1 MIKIRWSVIPLVIVV
16 ILYMLCGTSIHAIQR
31 LSDFDFTSA
40 SVLPVFTK
48 GRTSYLIVAREVE
61 GKSRGT
67 YDDFGGGRE
76 KNENKPIIT
85 AAREFCEEAIAPLS
99 IGLDIQDIQRYL
111 DNNHTTFIICH
122 TKNQRSKSVTYVIQF
137 NRYYKELLRHFY
149 AAREKVTQPAYQEKD
164 RIAVIK
170 WATLTKAL
178 SRVKNI
184 KKATV
189 QAWEIDQKTGKWI
202 KKRIKLRSSFI
213 RKFKPF
219 FTDRLYEKDVID
231 RRVRFYD

>member
-1 MIKIRWSVIPLVIVV
+1 MIKYGRLNFQIVV
-16 ILYMLCGTSIHAIQR
+16 AVALWFTSNSTIQR
-31 LSDFDFTSA
+31 LSDFNFTSA
-40 SVLPVFTK
+40 SALPLFTQ
-48 GRTSYLIVAREVE
+48 GGTVYLIVAREVE

-76 KNENKPIIT
+76 KNENHPIAT
-85 AAREFCEEAIAPLS
+85 AAREFCEEAITPLT
-99 IGLDIQDIQRYL
+99 IGLDIQEIKRYL
-111 DNNHTTFIICH
+111 DSNHTTFIICH
-122 TKNQRSKSVTYVIQF
+122 TKNQRSKSVTYIIQC

-149 AAREKVTQPAYQEKD
+149 AARDKVIQPEYREKD

-170 WATLTKAL
+170 WATLTKIL

-184 KKATV
+184 KKVTV

-202 KKRIKLRSSFI
+202 KKRIKLRSSFV
-213 RKFKPF
+213 RKFRPF
-219 FTDRLYEKDVID
+219 FTDRLYEKDASD

>member
-1 MIKIRWSVIPLVIVV
+1 MIKIRRHI
-16 ILYMLCGTSIHAIQR
+16 ILLMITLALYGTSMRAIQR
-31 LSDFDFTSA
+31 LSDLDFTSA

-48 GRTSYLIVAREVE
+48 GRTTYLIVAREVE

-76 KNENKPIIT
+76 KNENHPITT
-85 AAREFCEEAIAPLS
+85 AAREFCEEAITPLT
-99 IGLDIQDIQRYL
+99 IGLDIPEIQRYL
-111 DNNHTTFIICH
+111 DSNHTTFIICH
-122 TKNQRSKSVTYVIQF
+122 TKNQRSKSVTYIIQF

-149 AAREKVTQPAYQEKD
+149 AAREKATQPAYREKD

-170 WATLTKAL
+170 WATLTKVL

-184 KKATV
+184 KKVTV

-202 KKRIKLRSSFI
+202 KKRIKLRSSFV

>member
-1 MIKIRWSVIPLVIVV
+1 MIKTRRTIIPLVIASV
-16 ILYMLCGTSIHAIQR
+16 LYGTSICVIKR

-40 SVLPVFTK
+40 SVLPVFAK
-48 GRTSYLIVAREVE
+48 GTTVYLIVAREVE

-76 KNENKPIIT
+76 KNENHPITT
-85 AAREFCEEAIAPLS
+85 AAREFCEEAITPLS
-99 IGLDIQDIQRYL
+99 IGLDIQEIQRYL
-111 DNNHTTFIICH
+111 DSNHTTFIICH
-122 TKNQRSKSVTYVIQF
+122 TKHQRSKSVTYIIQF

-149 AAREKVTQPAYQEKD
+149 AARQKATQPAYREKD

-189 QAWEIDQKTGKWI
+189 QAWEIDQKTGKWVR
-202 KKRIKLRSSFI
+202 KRITLRSSFI

-219 FTDRLYEKDVID
+219 FTDRLYEKDAFD